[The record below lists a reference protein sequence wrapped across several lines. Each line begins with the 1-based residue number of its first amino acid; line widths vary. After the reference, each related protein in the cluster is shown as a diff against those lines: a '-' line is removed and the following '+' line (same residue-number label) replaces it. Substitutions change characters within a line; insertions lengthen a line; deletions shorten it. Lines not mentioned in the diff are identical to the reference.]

1 MEPSWPKIAKIRVR
15 TPPLSDLKLNLFSKW
30 RLGGLQARFWRP
42 QGSILEPPGLD
53 FGASRLDCGA
63 AGTIACFVLL
73 SLALSCF
80 LLLSLAVSCFLLLS
94 LACCC
99 LLLLPLAF
107 SCFLVIHQDSS
118 CAFRS
123 IATQVLPLSWVL
135 FSLLS
140 RFVALFFDF
149 LTHLKPSCV
158 FFYDFSRIFVI
169 LGRF

>member
-123 IATQVLPLSWVL
+123 IATQVSVLNKRFLPADCHVERAVYDQTASCQIL
-135 FSLLS
+135 F
-140 RFVALFFDF
+140 
-149 LTHLKPSCV
+149 
-158 FFYDFSRIFVI
+158 
-169 LGRF
+169 